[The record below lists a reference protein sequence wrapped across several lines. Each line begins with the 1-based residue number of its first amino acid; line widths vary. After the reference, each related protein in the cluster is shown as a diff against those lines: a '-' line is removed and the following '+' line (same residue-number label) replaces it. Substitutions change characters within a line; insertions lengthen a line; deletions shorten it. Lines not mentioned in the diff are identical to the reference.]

1 MTRRDSPLPLDRLP
15 TVTAPGQDDLT
26 AEPGERLVERTD
38 NGLRP
43 EDPAD
48 QPPQDSAYLPEGTAT
63 EENA

>member
-1 MTRRDSPLPLDRLP
+1 
-15 TVTAPGQDDLT
+15 VTAPGQDDLT

-48 QPPQDSAYLPEGTAT
+48 QPPQDPELLPEGT
-63 EENA
+63 ESEL